1 MKSFI
6 LSIVCCLIL
15 GFSGVYAQRAPADTP
30 QELYVELEFENA
42 VERHRDEFSSF
53 KGARGGV
60 FGADPRI
67 FTFKQSLPHISA
79 ADLAKI
85 IRENF
90 TKETSLLFYNYDA
103 GKLRAWVIDHEGI
116 KAASQSVVG
125 LEELQTAIA
134 ALRRSLEIEKLQSA
148 RAPKLRTV
156 VQDAPT
162 ADDKTPVISV
172 ARAVAN
178 LSALLL
184 PQDIAKALSQT
195 RSVIIVPILEIGT
208 VPFAVLQPFGTEEI
222 LIDRMSISFAPS
234 LFDLTADRPA
244 PWSAKFTHPL
254 IVGNPKFT
262 DKTKWRIPALP
273 GAEEEATVVAGML
286 QTQPLIGAAAT
297 KQRVLAQV
305 VDADILYF
313 ATHGV
318 SDSRSTR
325 NNSFLVFGYADND
338 LGFWTMAEILDA
350 HQKWGVVVGN
360 GKKTP
365 LTARL
370 AVLSACQT
378 GTGEAWKGGV
388 MSLGRS
394 IQAAGVPRVV
404 MSLWNVS
411 DKATV
416 DLMRSFVSRLQT
428 EIPAEAL
435 RQSMLET
442 RKKYPS
448 PAHWAP
454 FVYFG
459 LPY

>member
-1 MKSFI
+1 MKS
-6 LSIVCCLIL
+6 LLLCIVCFLSL
-15 GFSGVYAQRAPADTP
+15 GLTDGYGQRTPADTP
-30 QELYVELEFENA
+30 QEVFDQLQFENA

-60 FGADPRI
+60 FGNDPRI
-67 FTFKQSLPHISA
+67 YSFKQSLPRLTVPN
-79 ADLAKI
+79 LARV
-85 IRENF
+85 IREDF
-90 TKETSLLFYNYDA
+90 AKDTAILFYNYDD

-116 KAASQSVVG
+116 KGASQSVVS
-125 LEELQTAIA
+125 LEKLQTAIA
-134 ALRRSLEIEKLQSA
+134 GLRRSFGIEKLQKA
-148 RAPKLRTV
+148 RAPELRTV
-156 VQDAPT
+156 IQDAPVI
-162 ADDKTPVISV
+162 DDKTPVLSV
-172 ARAVAN
+172 AQAVAS
-178 LSALLL
+178 LSVLLL
-184 PQDIAKALSQT
+184 PQDIAKALGQT
-195 RSVIIVPILEIGT
+195 RSLIVVPILEIGT
-208 VPFAVLQPFGTEEI
+208 VPFAVLQPFGTDEI

-234 LFDLTADRPA
+234 LFDLTAEKPA
-244 PWSAKFTHPL
+244 AWSAKFTHPL

-262 DKTKWRIPALP
+262 DKTRWRIPALP

-297 KQRVLAQV
+297 KQKVLAQV
-305 VDADILYF
+305 VDADMLYF

-325 NNSFLVFGYADND
+325 NNSFLVFGSAEND
-338 LGFWTMAEILDA
+338 FGFWTMAEILDA

-360 GKKTP
+360 TKKTP

-394 IQAAGVPRVV
+394 LQSSGVPRVV

-411 DKATV
+411 DRATV
-416 DLMRSFVSRLQT
+416 DLMRSFVGRLQT